1 MTLDDLLAW
10 QPYKV
15 FEMDSWLMA
24 RQEDCGIGFDIEGAK
39 ALVERIDREMTEI
52 ASEIEPQL
60 PPRPL
65 NKGEIDSW
73 RIPAKPYLKDGSL
86 SSMMEKWMRRTGA
99 VGPTRVERVEWYF
112 VTIDGVDYPVIGGSP
127 TKTHGPMRLSNQG
140 DLKDYLLASGWVPT
154 LWNLKRDER
163 GKPVRDDRGQVI
175 QTTPKMQDQ
184 GRLCPNL
191 EELAGE
197 LCKPVVR
204 WLSLRNRKSV
214 IEGWLENKR
223 LAWDGRLGAGAS
235 SITPT
240 FRKTHAVVANLPK
253 ADGKVTLGVEIRSL
267 FRAVRPGYVFV
278 GYDASGLE
286 ARVEAHYTYNYPGGR
301 EYANELIDGDIHTN
315 TAVKMFA
322 EQLAHLSPE
331 DIHKDHPDI
340 KPLRNKAKT
349 LKYAA
354 SLTP

>member
-1 MTLDDLLAW
+1 MTLDELLAW

-24 RQEDCGIGFDIEGAK
+24 RQEDCGIGFDIDGAK

-60 PPRPL
+60 PSRPL
-65 NKGEIDSW
+65 NKGELDQW
-73 RIPAKPYLKDGSL
+73 RIPAKPWKKDGTL
-86 SSMMEKWMRRTGA
+86 ASSMVKWMERTGA
-99 VGPTRVERVEWYF
+99 KLHTERDILLDGEVYPIVG
-112 VTIDGVDYPVIGGSP
+112 GQP
-127 TKTHGPMRLSNQG
+127 TKTHGPMRLSNQD
-140 DLKDYLLASGWVPT
+140 DLKDWLIREGWVPT
-154 LWNLKRDER
+154 LWNLKKDER
-163 GKPVRDDRGQVI
+163 GKPVRDDKGQVI

-197 LCKPVVR
+197 LVKPVVR

-240 FRKTHAVVANLPK
+240 FRKTHSTV
-253 ADGKVTLGVEIRSL
+253 
-267 FRAVRPGYVFV
+267 
-278 GYDASGLE
+278 
-286 ARVEAHYTYNYPGGR
+286 
-301 EYANELIDGDIHTN
+301 
-315 TAVKMFA
+315 
-322 EQLAHLSPE
+322 
-331 DIHKDHPDI
+331 
-340 KPLRNKAKT
+340 
-349 LKYAA
+349 
-354 SLTP
+354 